1 MIHCGS
7 IWSCGREVE
16 CIGGLCWC
24 GEERL
29 SDWSPSSVGVN
40 HKGKEDWIVLASS
53 RSLMTDSPEIVCV
66 DDLLV
71 LSNLLLHMNL
81 LFSLD

>member
-1 MIHCGS
+1 MIGPHRPWGL
-7 IWSCGREVE
+7 IAKGR
-16 CIGGLCWC
+16 
-24 GEERL
+24 RM
-29 SDWSPSSVGVN
+29 
-40 HKGKEDWIVLASS
+40 VLASS
-53 RSLMTDSPEIVCV
+53 ISLMTDSPEIVCV